1 MRNRMALI
9 CVLILMVLLPVMA
22 APGERSSWSAGIN
35 LGTGVQS
42 AAQYHIK
49 DDLDV
54 VFGVGYDF
62 FTHAIYGDV
71 VANFLVGGFNIEK
84 AKFDITV
91 GGGLLMGLYN
101 EQFELSVVA
110 PVGITY
116 SLPDDA
122 IPLDLYIRVGP
133 SIRIFKGYQT
143 NVLGLYSYVGAMY
156 RF

>member
-1 MRNRMALI
+1 MALI

-22 APGERSSWSAGIN
+22 ASGERSSWSAGIN

-42 AAQYHIK
+42 SAQYRIK
-49 DDLDV
+49 DDLDI

-62 FTHAIYGDV
+62 FTHALYGDIF
-71 VANFLVGGFNIEK
+71 ANFLIGGFNIEK
-84 AKFDITV
+84 EKFDITV
-91 GGGLLMGLYN
+91 GGGLLMGIYN

-116 SLPDDA
+116 SFLDDA

-133 SIRIFKGYQT
+133 SIRIFKGYQV
-143 NVLGLYSYVGAMY
+143 NVLSLYSYVGAMY